1 MRGCGILLPVS
12 SLPGKYGIGTFG
24 KEAYDF
30 IDLLKKMDQ
39 KYWQIL
45 PLGPTTFGDS
55 PYQTYSTFAG
65 SENYLNLEELYQDKL
80 ITKKE
85 LDSMVTPLSNV
96 DYVKLKETRMPL
108 YKKASKKFFQKLP
121 QDFENFQKA
130 NESWLEAYVTFRSL
144 KEYYQG
150 KCFNEWDEDVIKGHL
165 SEEIKEKIAEDKNM
179 HLFIQYYFF
188 KEWLS
193 LKEYANK
200 QGIKII
206 GDLPI
211 YVSYDSSDV
220 WQNPKNFEL
229 DEDLRPTR
237 VAGCPPDAFSSDGQ
251 LWGNPLYDYKE
262 MKKTSYKWWVERII
276 HSLKMFDVLR
286 IDHFRGFAGFF
297 AIPATDK
304 TAKNGVWE
312 KGPGFDIFEELF
324 KKVTNPKMIMEDLGY
339 LTPDVY
345 QLLKKTKFPGMRVL
359 EFAFDGRKENDY
371 LPHNYLQNTVVYT
384 GTHDNMPLVGW
395 VKTLSKDQVNQIF
408 NYFNITKVN
417 EIPDTLIKAAL
428 ASIADTAII
437 PLQDYL
443 HLDENSRIN
452 TPSTVGN
459 NWSFRID
466 LNLVTEETIETVKEY
481 VKKYYR

>member
-24 KEAYDF
+24 MEAYDF
-30 IDLLKKMDQ
+30 IDLLKKMNQ
-39 KYWQIL
+39 TYWQIL

-96 DYVKLKETRMPL
+96 DYVKLKETRLPL

-121 QDFENFQKA
+121 KDFEEFQKN
-130 NESWLEAYVTFRSL
+130 NENWLEAYVTFRAL
-144 KEYYQG
+144 KEYYHG
-150 KCFNEWDEDVIKGHL
+150 KCFNEWDEDVIQGHL
-165 SEEIKEKIAEDKNM
+165 SEEIKEKITEDKNM

-188 KEWLS
+188 KEWLN

-200 QGIKII
+200 EGIKII

-262 MKKTSYKWWVERII
+262 MKKNSYKWWVERIL

-345 QLLKKTKFPGMRVL
+345 QLLKKTK
-359 EFAFDGRKENDY
+359 EF
-371 LPHNYLQNTVVYT
+371 L
-384 GTHDNMPLVGW
+384 
-395 VKTLSKDQVNQIF
+395 
-408 NYFNITKVN
+408 
-417 EIPDTLIKAAL
+417 
-428 ASIADTAII
+428 
-437 PLQDYL
+437 
-443 HLDENSRIN
+443 
-452 TPSTVGN
+452 
-459 NWSFRID
+459 
-466 LNLVTEETIETVKEY
+466 
-481 VKKYYR
+481 